1 MKAVPAAPTPACKPR
16 NRRSHHTANMD
27 YGYGARFET
36 GESVYALIPDA
47 EITPPKPPM
56 HVSKVRRAC
65 GRPRSAC
72 VREGDGVEG
81 VTARVRS
88 WSGAASST
96 HTPPHHRWPG
106 LGRGARWAIAGR
118 GWSTAGGAACG
129 VMGRS
134 IVQDGLCNVH
144 TLGILGVG
152 CAGVLAFI
160 ITQDLNPTGPA
171 VDSARTRT

>member
-1 MKAVPAAPTPACKPR
+1 
-16 NRRSHHTANMD
+16 MD

-81 VTARVRS
+81 VQRVCAVGVERPARRTRHHTTAGPVLAE
-88 WSGAASST
+88 G
-96 HTPPHHRWPG
+96 PVG
-106 LGRGARWAIAGR
+106 QLQG
-118 GWSTAGGAACG
+118 AGGAQREG
-129 VMGRS
+129 QR
-134 IVQDGLCNVH
+134 
-144 TLGILGVG
+144 
-152 CAGVLAFI
+152 AG
-160 ITQDLNPTGPA
+160 
-171 VDSARTRT
+171 